1 MNLFEMFSTMP
12 EGYQTPSD
20 DHSTI
25 EKSDT
30 RKTRLTLRQINKL
43 RVMNDIRKIEH
54 EKDVER
60 AVKQY
65 GAPPA
70 EAGGAPPLM

>member
-20 DHSTI
+20 DHSAI
-25 EKSDT
+25 KKSDT

-54 EKDVER
+54 EKDVEK

-65 GAPPA
+65 GPQPA
-70 EAGGAPPLM
+70 EGGGAPPLM